1 VRTCRTLKTAQQVA
15 DSLSMT
21 WLHQHPLASAVA
33 AVVIVSAVA
42 AIVIVRDGI
51 VVAVASPQYETPSNS
66 TTVTVDMTT
75 QHHYGLADFKP
86 QFAAQRITLSRTGVL
101 SGVTRYGDTRA
112 GKVDDGFL
120 ITAYPK
126 QGKVMFDSSGPKP
139 LYEARLG
146 NLVVLYGGHDKAFAA
161 RVAAAVSAIR

>member
-1 VRTCRTLKTAQQVA
+1 
-15 DSLSMT
+15 MT
-21 WLHQHPLASAVA
+21 WLHQHALASAVT

-42 AIVIVRDGI
+42 AVVIVRGGI
-51 VVAVASPQYETPSNS
+51 TVAVASPQYETPSNS

-86 QFAAQRITLSRTGVL
+86 QFAAQRITLMSRTGAL
-101 SGVTRYGDTRA
+101 TGVTFYGDTRA
-112 GKVDDGFL
+112 DKVDDGLL

-139 LYEARLG
+139 LYEARVG
-146 NLVVLYGGHDKAFAA
+146 NLVVWYGGHDKAFAA
-161 RVAAAVSAIR
+161 RVAAAVSAIH

>member
-1 VRTCRTLKTAQQVA
+1 VRAWGVLKTAQQDA
-15 DSLSMT
+15 EYLHMT
-21 WLHQHPLASAVA
+21 WLHQHALASVIT

-42 AIVIVRDGI
+42 AVVIVRGG
-51 VVAVASPQYETPSNS
+51 VTVAVASPQYEMPSNS
-66 TTVTVDMTT
+66 TTVTVDMATER
-75 QHHYGLADFKP
+75 HYGLADFKP
-86 QFAAQRITLSRTGVL
+86 QFAAKGITVRRAGTL
-101 SGVTRYGDTRA
+101 SGVTSYGDRRT

-146 NLVVLYGGHDKAFAA
+146 NLWVWYGGHDKAFAA
-161 RVAAAVSAIR
+161 RVAAAASAIH

>member
-1 VRTCRTLKTAQQVA
+1 MR
-15 DSLSMT
+15 
-21 WLHQHPLASAVA
+21 WLHQHARAPVVG

-42 AIVIVRDGI
+42 AVVIARGGI
-51 VVAVASPQYETPSNS
+51 TVAVASPQYEASSNS
-66 TTVTVDMTT
+66 TTVTVDMATE
-75 QHHYGLADFKP
+75 HHYGLADFKP
-86 QFAAQRITLSRTGVL
+86 QFAARGITVRSAGTR
-101 SGVTRYGDTRA
+101 SGVTSYGDRRA
-112 GKVDDGFL
+112 GTVDDGFL

-146 NLVVLYGGHDKAFAA
+146 NLWVWYGGHDKAFAA

>member
-1 VRTCRTLKTAQQVA
+1 VRACRTLKTTQQDA
-15 DSLSMT
+15 DYLSMT
-21 WLHQHPLASAVA
+21 WLHQHARASAVT

-42 AIVIVRDGI
+42 AVVIVRGGI
-51 VVAVASPQYETPSNS
+51 TVAVASPQYETPSNS
-66 TTVTVDMTT
+66 TTVTVDMATE
-75 QHHYGLADFKP
+75 HHYGLADFKT
-86 QFAAQRITLSRTGVL
+86 QFAAQGIKLSRAGVR
-101 SGVTRYGDTRA
+101 SGVSSYGDTRA

-139 LYEARLG
+139 LYKARLG
-146 NLVVLYGGHDKAFAA
+146 NLWVWYGGHDKAFAA